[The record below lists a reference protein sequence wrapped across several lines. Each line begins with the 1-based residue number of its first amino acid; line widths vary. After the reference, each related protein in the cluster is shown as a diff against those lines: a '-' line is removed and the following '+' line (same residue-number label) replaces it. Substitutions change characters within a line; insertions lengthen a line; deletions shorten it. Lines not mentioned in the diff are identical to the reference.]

1 MPSSPQAT
9 GIPNRPSARHL
20 VERLSTTME
29 SSGVLGPNLI
39 TANGQALPRQKK
51 TLFRQIQN
59 CGTVPVKYL
68 IDNDNDCTAL
78 NFHGV
83 LAACTAEDDGLGSI
97 LNLSKV
103 SDRVTIIGVGG
114 TPRVCTFVGVTP
126 ETN

>member
-1 MPSSPQAT
+1 MASPQAT

-20 VERLSTTME
+20 VERLSTTMQ
-29 SSGVLGPNLI
+29 STGVLGPNI
-39 TANGQALPRQKK
+39 VVANGQALPEQKK

-68 IDNDNDCTAL
+68 ISNTEDCTAL

-103 SDRVTIIGVGG
+103 SERVTILGVGG

-126 ETN
+126 ETI